1 MKRIIMMILRNIF
14 YVPYALIKLRWY
26 LAHKDR
32 YSEEEINEFF
42 KDICRHAVRG
52 GNINIEMTG
61 AEKLPGKTGFMLF
74 PNHQGMF
81 DVLALILACPYPLTV
96 VAKKETESIPIVR
109 SILKLMG
116 AQLIDREDLRQSMNV
131 INTVAKET
139 KEGRNYIIFAEGTR
153 SRNGNH
159 LLEFKGGSFKA
170 ATKAGCDIV
179 PVALV
184 DSYKAF
190 DTGSIKKIDIKVFIL
205 DPITPEE
212 YKGKSTVEI
221 AETVKT
227 RIEKV
232 VENYY

>member
-1 MKRIIMMILRNIF
+1 
-14 YVPYALIKLRWY
+14 
-26 LAHKDR
+26 
-32 YSEEEINEFF
+32 
-42 KDICRHAVRG
+42 
-52 GNINIEMTG
+52 
-61 AEKLPGKTGFMLF
+61 
-74 PNHQGMF
+74 
-81 DVLALILACPYPLTV
+81 
-96 VAKKETESIPIVR
+96 
-109 SILKLMG
+109 
-116 AQLIDREDLRQSMNV
+116 MNV